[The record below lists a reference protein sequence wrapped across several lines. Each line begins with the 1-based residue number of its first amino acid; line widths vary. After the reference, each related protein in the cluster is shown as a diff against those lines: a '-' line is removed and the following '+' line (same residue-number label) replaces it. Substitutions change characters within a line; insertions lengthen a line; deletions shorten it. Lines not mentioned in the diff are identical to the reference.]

1 MNTVT
6 TRKPIKDNFDIN
18 VYNRGA
24 DESTILPPEQ
34 YYDEWVLCPYSLAW
48 DEGDIVIDQEL
59 SQFNLVLTEQ
69 DVLDL
74 TLGYGDGD
82 LIGDYT
88 TDNDFWIDANSFR
101 ETYKNI
107 PIKVKVWLDF
117 VENNL

>member
-6 TRKPIKDNFDIN
+6 TRKLIKDNFDIN

-24 DESTILPPEQ
+24 DESTVLPPEQ
-34 YYDEWVLCPYSLAW
+34 YYDEWVLCPYSLEW
-48 DEGDIVIDQEL
+48 DGDDIVIGQEL
-59 SQFNLVLTEQ
+59 SQFNLVLTDQ

-82 LIGDYT
+82 LIGDHCA
-88 TDNDFWIDANSFR
+88 DNDFWIDSNSFR
-101 ETYKNI
+101 ETYKHI

-117 VENNL
+117 VEANL